1 MVFLWSSPF
10 HEAETRSLPAKGDIQ
25 SDPRWR
31 PNRTSLAPYRP
42 EEILILGGIFATN
55 LHPLFLPWLVVEKK
69 NIRKPLEVTLFGLG
83 IEFFM
88 KRWVSATEWQ
98 KSAPAPYMHP
108 ASGSG
113 TSLSGAS
120 NNQTRSSIIDAL
132 HIYIWINGYR
142 DKWIKGEMDRLK
154 A

>member
-1 MVFLWSSPF
+1 MRPRHVLFQPRGTSKATRGGGPIELRWLRIGLKKFWFLGEYLKPTYTPCFYPGW
-10 HEAETRSLPAKGDIQ
+10 
-25 SDPRWR
+25 
-31 PNRTSLAPYRP
+31 
-42 EEILILGGIFATN
+42 
-55 LHPLFLPWLVVEKK
+55 WLKKK

-154 A
+154 AWFSILLWA